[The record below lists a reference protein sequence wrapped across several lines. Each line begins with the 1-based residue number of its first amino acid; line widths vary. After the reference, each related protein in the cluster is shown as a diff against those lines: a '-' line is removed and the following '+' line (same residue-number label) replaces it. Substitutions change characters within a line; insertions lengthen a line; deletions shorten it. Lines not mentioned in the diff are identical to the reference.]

1 MSEGGPYPSFYIPD
15 EGVVYLLGEVVRVDE
30 SSGRPRIV
38 KDEDGDPP
46 LLRVN
51 LGGLRRSTA

>member
-15 EGVVYLLGEVVRVDE
+15 EGVVYLPGEVVRVDE

-51 LGGLRRSTA
+51 LRRLRH